1 MRVMVLGFIG
11 IGMAAGLAAA
21 GLTLW
26 FGGGV
31 WLALGA
37 YSLAGAAGTLVIGVL
52 YAFRERR
59 ERRLD
64 APYMR
69 AERV

>member
-1 MRVMVLGFIG
+1 MRVVVLGFIG
-11 IGMAAGLAAA
+11 IGMAAGLVAA

-26 FGGGV
+26 LGGGV

-37 YSLAGAAGTLVIGVL
+37 YALAGAAGTLAIGAL

-64 APYMR
+64 APYMQ
-69 AERV
+69 AERA

>member
-1 MRVMVLGFIG
+1 MVLGFIG
-11 IGMAAGLAAA
+11 IGLAAGGLAA

-26 FGGGV
+26 FGGGF
-31 WLALGA
+31 WLALLA
-37 YSLAGAAGTLVIGVL
+37 YSLAGAAGTLAIGTL

-64 APYMR
+64 APYMQ
-69 AERV
+69 AERA

>member
-1 MRVMVLGFIG
+1 MVLGFIG
-11 IGMAAGLAAA
+11 IGMVAGLAAA

-37 YSLAGAAGTLVIGVL
+37 YALAGAAGTLVIGAL

-59 ERRLD
+59 ECRLD
-64 APYMR
+64 APYMQ
-69 AERV
+69 AERA

>member
-1 MRVMVLGFIG
+1 MVLGFIG

-26 FGGGV
+26 FGGGA
-31 WLALGA
+31 WLALLA
-37 YSLAGAAGTLVIGVL
+37 YSLAGAAGTLVIGTL

>member
-1 MRVMVLGFIG
+1 MVLGFIG
-11 IGMAAGLAAA
+11 IGLAAGGLAA

-31 WLALGA
+31 WLALLA
-37 YSLAGAAGTLVIGVL
+37 YSLAGSAGLLTIGAL
-52 YAFRERR
+52 YALRERR

-64 APYMR
+64 APYLR
-69 AERV
+69 AERA